1 MATLAPGLFTYAEWA
16 ARMDPDGKSSQ
27 LVNLLSQNNSILEDA
42 MAVECQS
49 GNAFEFTQVT
59 KLPTPSRRVY
69 NQGVVATMAAVA
81 KQTQTCAEYAD
92 WSEFDDSLARLGGNM
107 ADLRFQED
115 ALHME
120 GMSQLVAS
128 DMFYASRATDPTQFT
143 GFANIY
149 STVSSATS
157 NIAANVLDCG
167 GTGST
172 NASLWL
178 FGWGPKQLHTIF
190 PKGIPVG
197 MQHKDLG
204 LLPKGDGTAAN
215 NEFLAWRTWMSW
227 NLGIAIHDWRYGV
240 RAANIDVTT
249 FGTPSSPNLIAI
261 MNAMVYKPPVMPAGV
276 APVQTSD
283 DPAKVSMATRS
294 VFYCNR
300 TIFLQ
305 LDLQA
310 QNKNNVL
317 LQMTEWAGRP
327 VLTYRMIPIRCV
339 DALVNTESRLV

>member
-1 MATLAPGLFTYAEWA
+1 MATLTPGLFTYGEWA
-16 ARMDPDGKSSQ
+16 ARMDPDGKTSQ
-27 LVNLLSQNNSILEDA
+27 LVNLLSQENSILSDA
-42 MAVECQS
+42 MGVECQS
-49 GNAFEFTQVT
+49 GNAFEFTQVV

-81 KQTQTCAEYAD
+81 KQTQTCSEYAD
-92 WSEFDDSLARLGGNM
+92 WSEFDDSLLRLGGNM

-143 GFANIY
+143 GFFNIY
-149 STVSSATS
+149 STVSAATS

-172 NASLWL
+172 NSSIMLI
-178 FGWGPKQLHTIF
+178 GWGPKQLHTIF

-204 LLPKGDGTAAN
+204 LLPKPDASG
-215 NEFLAWRTWMSW
+215 NEFLAWRTWMTW
-227 NLGIAIHDWRYGV
+227 NIGIAIHDWRYGV
-240 RAANIDVTT
+240 RACNIDSTL
-249 FGTPSSPNLIAI
+249 FGTASQANLIAI
-261 MNAMVYKPPVMPAGV
+261 LAAMVYKPPIMPNGV

-283 DPAKVSMATRS
+283 APQTLSMATRS
-294 VFYCNR
+294 AFYCNR
-300 TIFLQ
+300 TVFLQ

-317 LQMTEWAGRP
+317 LQMNEWDGKP
-327 VLTYRMIPIRCV
+327 VLAYRGIPIRCV
-339 DALVNTESRLV
+339 DALTNAEARVV